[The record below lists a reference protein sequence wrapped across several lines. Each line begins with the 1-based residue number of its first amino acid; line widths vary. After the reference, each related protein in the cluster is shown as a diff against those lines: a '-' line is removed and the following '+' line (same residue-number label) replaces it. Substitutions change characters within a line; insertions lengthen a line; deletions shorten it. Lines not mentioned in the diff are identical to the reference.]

1 MENKMAA
8 AVFTNITHGYV
19 KLNREYDEIIRVF
32 PKATTIL
39 SIALKMLCFF
49 PVLNGIEKAIFLSAS
64 LFFDTAIFRNIHRVT
79 AAWELYF
86 NDIE

>member
-1 MENKMAA
+1 MAA

-19 KLNREYDEIIRVF
+19 KLNREYDEIMHEF

-39 SIALKMLCFF
+39 SIALKVLCFF
-49 PVLNGIEKAIFLSAS
+49 PLFNSIEKVLFLSAS
-64 LFFDTAIFRNIHRVT
+64 LFLDTAIFRNIHRVT
-79 AAWELYF
+79 AAWALYF